1 MRARLLLCLA
11 ACALAGAGVATAGGG
26 PGQDNPT
33 QGYGPNVRYARAL
46 GFCNVF
52 HSVPRLRSCLI
63 DQLLRLV
70 VASRDPADELPRID
84 RYLERAGG
92 YAEANCHVLMHTVGR
107 RYGRAVHLTL
117 ARLRDYL
124 PRSNDANCSAGFG
137 HGLIMYLGPQIVRA
151 GPKGALR
158 TCLRLVTR
166 VRQYTCVHGLGHAY
180 MRVYDEQLRYAL
192 PMCREL
198 GKRQAPDCAQ
208 GAFHDYWISLSG
220 ADGTRQ
226 RAGVSTS
233 PRTVCARQ
241 IRVFVMPCWYRTY
254 LERPPKQRVTSA
266 AGIRRVCDGLRGVQ
280 RAGCVAAASL
290 TTARSE
296 PFAQVRMCAQ
306 LGGADTVSCL
316 RAVPV
321 EDVDGWPTQQLRLIR
336 MCGRLHGVARGG
348 CYRWFGKALAVV
360 TNGAFRA
367 RCRSLYTPSGRA
379 ACIEGARRFRGP
391 LLTFA

>member
-1 MRARLLLCLA
+1 MVAVAAVLATPAQAGPPHVSDAPGGTDPFAGACVAARTTTARAKCYIKLLLADIERSHDPAREVPVLGARARAAGGFIAA
-11 ACALAGAGVATAGGG
+11 AC
-26 PGQDNPT
+26 
-33 QGYGPNVRYARAL
+33 
-46 GFCNVF
+46 
-52 HSVPRLRSCLI
+52 HS
-63 DQLLRLV
+63 
-70 VASRDPADELPRID
+70 
-84 RYLERAGG
+84 
-92 YAEANCHVLMHTVGR
+92 LMHTVGR
-107 RYGRAVHLTL
+107 EYARRHHVTL
-117 ARLRDYL
+117 ATLQRYL
-124 PRSNDANCSAGFG
+124 PRSNDPGCSAGFG

>member
-1 MRARLLLCLA
+1 MKRAGLPLAVVAVAAVLATPAQAGPPHVSDAPGGTDPFAGACVAARTTTARAKCYIKLLLADIERSHDPAREVPVLGARARAAGGFIAA
-11 ACALAGAGVATAGGG
+11 AC
-26 PGQDNPT
+26 
-33 QGYGPNVRYARAL
+33 
-46 GFCNVF
+46 
-52 HSVPRLRSCLI
+52 HS
-63 DQLLRLV
+63 
-70 VASRDPADELPRID
+70 
-84 RYLERAGG
+84 
-92 YAEANCHVLMHTVGR
+92 LMHTVGR
-107 RYGRAVHLTL
+107 EYARRHHVTL
-117 ARLRDYL
+117 ATLQRYL
-124 PRSNDANCSAGFG
+124 PRSNDPGCSAGFG